1 MCSSC
6 SMGSAITI
14 KRSTFMTKEI
24 CFCLKVDEAPSLPG
38 AYAMAI
44 ELSDEVAVTF
54 SGRLR
59 IALPAGRYLYCG
71 SAKGPGGLKARL
83 SRHMRR
89 GKSVRWHVDQLTEQ
103 GLVIGS
109 WIFPGGDECR
119 LVQMCS
125 HLPMPIAGF
134 GSSDCA
140 TCRSH
145 LLHWSN
151 GTALPTLISADAF
164 KASWWPNGVMTHW
177 PGISIAGAANDHWLE
192 RRRSPIQGNVT
203 FAASARR
210 R

>member
-1 MCSSC
+1 
-6 SMGSAITI
+6 
-14 KRSTFMTKEI
+14 MTKEI
-24 CFCLKVDEAPSLPG
+24 RFCLKANEAPALPG

-44 ELSDEVAVTF
+44 ELADEVAVTL
-54 SGRLR
+54 SGRSP
-59 IALPAGRYLYCG
+59 IVLPAGRYLYCG

-89 GKSVRWHVDQLTEQ
+89 GKPVRWHVDQLTEQ

-145 LLHWSN
+145 LLQWSN
-151 GTALPTLISADAF
+151 GRALLWPDAD
-164 KASWWPNGVMTHW
+164 
-177 PGISIAGAANDHWLE
+177 LC
-192 RRRSPIQGNVT
+192 RRI
-203 FAASARR
+203 
-210 R
+210 